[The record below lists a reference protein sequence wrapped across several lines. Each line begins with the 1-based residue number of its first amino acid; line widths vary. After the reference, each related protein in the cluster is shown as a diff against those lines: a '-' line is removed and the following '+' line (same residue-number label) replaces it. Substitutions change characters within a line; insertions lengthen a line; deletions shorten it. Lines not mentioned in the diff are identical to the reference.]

1 MVQLGAPASRERIG
15 WNRGCAQSISKGQAL
30 YIGAPIFQAVTN
42 DKLFWTRKWI
52 PALVR
57 QLIPNPVAELTFPL
71 LPEYL
76 HGTFF
81 FDKSKRFVL
90 VQILNAVELATEA
103 EFIDVPSA
111 EIRLNP
117 QKLNVKGARIVW
129 PSERSLEPV
138 NDRGRTLISVPKPGR
153 YTALYLRLA

>member
-1 MVQLGAPASRERIG
+1 VF
-15 WNRGCAQSISKGQAL
+15 NRYQKGQAV
-30 YIGAPIFQAVTN
+30 YVGAPIFQAVTN
-42 DKLFWTRKWI
+42 DKLFWTRTWI

-57 QLIPNPVAELTFPL
+57 QLVPNPVAELTFAA

-81 FDKSKRFVL
+81 WDKSKRFIL
-90 VQILNAVELATEA
+90 VQILNGVELATGA
-103 EFIDVPSA
+103 ELIDVPSA

-117 QKLNVKGARIVW
+117 EKLKVSGARIVW
-129 PSERSLEPV
+129 PVERSLEV
-138 NDRGRTLISVPKPGR
+138 GRDSGRTLISVSKPGR